1 MWLATYHE
9 PCGGH
14 EDRSVAQA
22 AVHDAPHIGAC
33 HRPGVDWALT
43 SDMACCPECPGVTL
57 PLLLGIG
64 WTYSLS
70 PPPER
75 QRCHLCRQRTFGKR
89 QRTVHPQIFQWTVE
103 CRTSGAVCDGDP
115 VLSGVHIY
123 YIILYPMLYN
133 SAISSSSP
141 TPGTWASYPHRREA
155 EVSSCHICQR
165 RARRGRRGWSDQC
178 SRSWG
183 QLRSW
188 RRPPGGPYPPPPH
201 WACHMSCSPDSDT
214 PRPGR
219 DSGGWSKPSWE
230 RKMDFMTWLMRQP
243 DIQSKS
249 LPHFNVLFSSFLAD
263 IRNRNIVGSKINHFF
278 NFPMTI

>member
-1 MWLATYHE
+1 M
-9 PCGGH
+9 
-14 EDRSVAQA
+14 
-22 AVHDAPHIGAC
+22 
-33 HRPGVDWALT
+33 
-43 SDMACCPECPGVTL
+43 
-57 PLLLGIG
+57 
-64 WTYSLS
+64 
-70 PPPER
+70 
-75 QRCHLCRQRTFGKR
+75 
-89 QRTVHPQIFQWTVE
+89 
-103 CRTSGAVCDGDP
+103 VC
-115 VLSGVHIY
+115 
-123 YIILYPMLYN
+123 N

-201 WACHMSCSPDSDT
+201 WACHTSCSPDSDT

-278 NFPMTI
+278 NFPMTILSILSKNWHINNNYKRTELKPHCEIERELESNRLLYDMIFMQSKRRRKQVIISAYIITFYTSVSIST